1 MASQEALFIR
11 IRLSDDDLGSARDDE
26 RVYALEK
33 AIEIALTDKHAGH
46 FDGHEFGGGWAT
58 VFCYGESATQ
68 LFEAAVSTLLQA
80 ALRGGSCAVKRY
92 GGPGS
97 REEVVDLSG
106 GAA

>member
-1 MASQEALFIR
+1 MANREALLIR
-11 IRLSDDDLGSARDDE
+11 IRLSDDDLGSAEDDDCVFGLE
-26 RVYALEK
+26 SMVESALAEK
-33 AIEIALTDKHAGH
+33 LAGH
-46 FDGHEFGGGWAT
+46 LDGHEFGGGWAT

-68 LFEAAVSTLLQA
+68 LFEAAVPTLLQA

-97 REEVVDLSG
+97 GEEVVDLSG

>member
-1 MASQEALFIR
+1 MANEEALLIR
-11 IRLSDDDLGSARDDE
+11 IRLSDDDLGSAEDDG
-26 RVYALEK
+26 RMYALEN
-33 AIEIALTDKHAGH
+33 AVESALAEKQAGH

-68 LFEAAVSTLLQA
+68 LFEAAVPALLQA
-80 ALRGGSCAVKRY
+80 ALRSGSCAVKRY

-97 REEVVDLSG
+97 REEVVQLGG